1 MGDLV
6 HVMKVTNEIFKR
18 HIPSVDVRQT
28 RVAQKIIKKVA
39 IGMALRKS
47 INYKEI
53 RVTLLLQHLVLA
65 SREWKYCYPQMCP
78 AGSEH

>member
-28 RVAQKIIKKVA
+28 RVAQKIIKKSGYRDGVA
-39 IGMALRKS
+39 EVDK
-47 INYKEI
+47 
-53 RVTLLLQHLVLA
+53 LQ
-65 SREWKYCYPQMCP
+65 RD
-78 AGSEH
+78 